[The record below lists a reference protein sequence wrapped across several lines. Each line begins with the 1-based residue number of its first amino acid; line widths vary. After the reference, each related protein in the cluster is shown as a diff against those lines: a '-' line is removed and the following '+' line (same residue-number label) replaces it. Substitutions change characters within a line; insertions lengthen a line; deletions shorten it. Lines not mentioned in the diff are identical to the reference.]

1 MANKS
6 DLFMKSEVEEE
17 EAYKLAELKG
27 MKLKYVSSK
36 NNLLSIVRFIEEL
49 FYDYITKINEK
60 TLLIAKLLI
69 EKKLMIS

>member
-60 TLLIAKLLI
+60 TLLIAILLI
-69 EKKLMIS
+69 EKKIMIS